1 MQKNSIW
8 LIWIGCCVLLLL
20 SSCGQATSSVPS
32 TQKRQSQPQRAIAT
46 PQPTTAPKP
55 GIYTPVH
62 IRIPAIGIDANVEPV
77 SILPNS
83 NLDTPHQNP
92 WDSTGWYKDGP
103 RPGEMGSA
111 VIDGHVDRPG
121 GGPAVF
127 WNLRYLKAGDQ
138 IIVITSNKHQLLFHV
153 TARIA
158 YPAHEAPLQNIFGDN
173 SGKYLNLITC
183 DGYWIPSEQQTSA
196 RMVVFARLG

>member
-1 MQKNSIW
+1 MENNKW
-8 LIWIGCCVLLLL
+8 WFIWIGCCVLLLL
-20 SSCGQATSSVPS
+20 SSCGQTSSS
-32 TQKRQSQPQRAIAT
+32 APQAQALSNKLAI
-46 PQPTTAPKP
+46 TAPASHSLQSPKESTY
-55 GIYTPVH
+55 IPVH
-62 IRIPAIGIDANVEPV
+62 IRIPAIGVDANIEPV

-92 WDSTGWYKDGP
+92 WDSTGWYKNGP

-121 GGPAVF
+121 GGPAIF

-138 IIVITSNKHQLLFHV
+138 IIVTTSTDQQLYFHV

-158 YPAHEAPLQNIFGDN
+158 YAAHEAPLQTIFGDN
-173 SGKYLNLITC
+173 SGRYLNLITC